1 MPASR
6 DDLLRFLA
14 DLGIKTATVDH
25 PALFTVEQSQ
35 ELRGEIAGAHSK
47 NLFLKDKKDRIWLVV
62 AEEETPIDL
71 KRLHETIGSARV
83 SFGRAELM
91 DEVLGVSPGSVTPFG
106 VINDTGARVTVV
118 LDARLMAHEVLN
130 FHPLVNTATTTIGR
144 DDLVRFLR
152 ATGHEPLIRDL
163 PVPPGTSA

>member
-14 DLGIKTATVDH
+14 DLGIETETVDH

-91 DEVLGVSPGSVTPFG
+91 EEVLGVSPGSVTPFG
-106 VINDTGARVTVV
+106 VINDKGTRVTVV

>member
-1 MPASR
+1 
-6 DDLLRFLA
+6 
-14 DLGIKTATVDH
+14 
-25 PALFTVEQSQ
+25 
-35 ELRGEIAGAHSK
+35 
-47 NLFLKDKKDRIWLVV
+47 
-62 AEEETPIDL
+62 
-71 KRLHETIGSARV
+71 
-83 SFGRAELM
+83 M

>member
-14 DLGIKTATVDH
+14 DLGIETETVDH

-91 DEVLGVSPGSVTPFG
+91 EEVLGVSPGSVTPFG
-106 VINDTGARVTVV
+106 VINDKGARVTVV